1 MRALPQSC
9 TQESFR
15 AYWRQFGS
23 ITDATLMMDKDTGRH
38 RGFGFVNYA
47 YEPWH
52 WEWTGEPLLPGVP
65 ISSLPQEGSE
75 PITEPAD
82 QPTSG
87 TPASGSAAR
96 NRR

>member
-1 MRALPQSC
+1 MARSPLYRWMVVNA
-9 TQESFR
+9 
-15 AYWRQFGS
+15 
-23 ITDATLMMDKDTGRH
+23 GR
-38 RGFGFVNYA
+38 FGFVNYA

-65 ISSLPQEGSE
+65 ISSLPKEGSE
-75 PITEPAD
+75 PIVAEAPKESGA

-87 TPASGSAAR
+87 KPAAAAGAR